1 MKNPTEFLF
10 LTSYIV
16 PMVFEIF
23 LPCYFGQL
31 LHDAYHKLGTSL
43 YASAWVSANR
53 NFTNSIKVVME
64 NFKGA
69 VKISAFGVVHVD
81 LQTFGRIINSAFS
94 LYAVLKSL

>member
-1 MKNPTEFLF
+1 
-10 LTSYIV
+10 
-16 PMVFEIF
+16 
-23 LPCYFGQL
+23 
-31 LHDAYHKLGTSL
+31 
-43 YASAWVSANR
+43 
-53 NFTNSIKVVME
+53 ME